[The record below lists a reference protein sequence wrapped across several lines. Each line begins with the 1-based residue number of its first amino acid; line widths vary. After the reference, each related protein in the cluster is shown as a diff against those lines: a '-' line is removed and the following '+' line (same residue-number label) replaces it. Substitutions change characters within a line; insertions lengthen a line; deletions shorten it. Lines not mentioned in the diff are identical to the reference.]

1 MPDDEESQS
10 IVVSGV
16 EMTAYGSVCLRFFFN
31 LFFKKK
37 NRPLYLVINFLKKKL
52 TESRLLFS
60 LQICN

>member
-31 LFFKKK
+31 L
-37 NRPLYLVINFLKKKL
+37 LKKKKK
-52 TESRLLFS
+52 SS
-60 LQICN
+60 LYSN